1 MVHPKQTGLI
11 QRDQTVY
18 YAGSAQFAS
27 HPSWHVCCS
36 VCCHRTEMAKAGVR
50 ATHLSNISQGVA
62 SWVHFPWAQP
72 LTESFKAFR
81 VGLVQMLQMGVQPKE
96 SCPDRKSPEA
106 CRCLRPFSKNACG
119 VLSGWSTTNVVTQER
134 ISFVPNLRMT
144 GGPTE
149 DGAAKTQTG
158 H

>member
-1 MVHPKQTGLI
+1 MGSFSLGTASNRVFQSLQGWSCLDVT
-11 QRDQTVY
+11 D
-18 YAGSAQFAS
+18 GSAA
-27 HPSWHVCCS
+27 
-36 VCCHRTEMAKAGVR
+36 
-50 ATHLSNISQGVA
+50 
-62 SWVHFPWAQP
+62 
-72 LTESFKAFR
+72 
-81 VGLVQMLQMGVQPKE
+81 KE

-149 DGAAKTQTG
+149 DGAAKT
-158 H
+158 